1 MLQSIQGTT
10 VKWYAS
16 SIAYNQT
23 SFPHGHCPS
32 RCHCITLCQ
41 KHVLR
46 HIYSEVFLKSSP
58 QSDFVDPLKSYM
70 IFKIHRRKG
79 GCKTLRL
86 MKLLV
91 PKSPKEPCCL
101 PMTRQHWFPCSC
113 LGATCFGALST
124 FFSKPCHILLNIW
137 NIFVSGRKMW
147 FMEGVE
153 SLGAKSGREVK
164 MGEVSS

>member
-1 MLQSIQGTT
+1 MILLLLLLITKHRFPMGITPQDVTVSPYAKDTLIDSHIQR
-10 VKWYAS
+10 S
-16 SIAYNQT
+16 SWRAA
-23 SFPHGHCPS
+23 P
-32 RCHCITLCQ
+32 RVTL
-41 KHVLR
+41 LT
-46 HIYSEVFLKSSP
+46 
-58 QSDFVDPLKSYM
+58 PLKSYM

-79 GCKTLRL
+79 GRKTLRL
-86 MKLLV
+86 MKLLL
-91 PKSPKEPCCL
+91 PKSPKEACCL

-113 LGATCFGALST
+113 FGATCFGALLA
-124 FFSKPCHILLNIW
+124 FFSKPCHILLSIW